1 VNEVPKELQQL
12 IAEAQCWANE
22 AWVLV
27 SEDCYGIKVKSMTL
41 RHLMMLDGIET
52 PFLKGG
58 DIKDE
63 DIALFLWIVSE
74 DYSTEAKAKKEFFKK
89 AVKLRLIPTIN
100 WIKEYIKKS
109 FSDSDTMSIGEKGQA
124 YFISYFVDLFAR
136 EYGWSFEQI
145 MEMPLRVGFQLLTA
159 INERNAK
166 KVGEK
171 YQRITEVDNQINR
184 WILKGNSN
192 NGI

>member
-1 VNEVPKELQQL
+1 MNEVPKELQEL
-12 IAEAQCWANE
+12 VFEAQCWANE
-22 AWVLV
+22 AWVV
-27 SEDCYGIKVKSMTL
+27 ASEDCFGIKVKNMTL
-41 RHLMMLDGIET
+41 RHLMMLDGVET

-74 DYSTEAKAKKEFFKK
+74 DYSMDPRQKKEFFKK
-89 AVKLRLIPTIN
+89 AVKVKNIPCIK
-100 WIKEYIKKS
+100 WIKQYLKKS
-109 FSDSDTMSIGEKGQA
+109 FSDADTMSMGEKGQA

-145 MEMPLRVGFQLLTA
+145 MELPLRIGFQLLTA

-166 KVGEK
+166 RVGEK

-184 WILKGNSN
+184 WILKGNSD